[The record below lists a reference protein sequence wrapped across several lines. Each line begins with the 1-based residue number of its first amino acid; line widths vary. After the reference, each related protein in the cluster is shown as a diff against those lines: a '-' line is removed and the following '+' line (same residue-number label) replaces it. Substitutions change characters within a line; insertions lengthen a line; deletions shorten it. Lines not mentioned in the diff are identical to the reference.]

1 MASED
6 EEFFESEDDD
16 ECLEVYIYILRV
28 YGAVT
33 CL

>member
-16 ECLEVYIYILRV
+16 ECLEVYISSECMVL
-28 YGAVT
+28 
-33 CL
+33 

>member
-16 ECLEVYIYILRV
+16 ECLEVYICMCRV
-28 YGAVT
+28 HDAVT